1 MSEIF
6 ESIKQWLLANGFTEG
21 TNEEGVTTFT
31 HTFEAPRKQV
41 IINGKRMETPVE
53 TYEFVITSLGKGSM
67 WNVGEE
73 EQELQGFNMADNDIW
88 VDSLEDF
95 KFWIG
100 RIFSPSK

>member
-6 ESIKQWLLANGFTEG
+6 ESIKQWLLANGFSEG
-21 TNEEGVTTFT
+21 TNEDGATTFT

-41 IINGKRMETPVE
+41 IINGKRIEAPVE
-53 TYEFVITSLGKGSM
+53 TYEFVIISLGKGSM

-73 EQELQGFNMADNDIW
+73 EQELQGFNIANNDIW

-100 RIFSPSK
+100 RVFSSSK